1 MRLFNADSTHW
12 YARDGRAMHMVRT
25 AEGLERSTNLRDAR
39 KLGLLPSVTNVL
51 GVIAKPE
58 LTAWKM
64 EQVIT
69 AALTLPMGANEPL
82 DAFAVR
88 VAADAQA
95 RGSDAASFGT
105 RFHEGAA
112 ALAGG
117 SMEVDLKAP
126 VGAWL
131 AHYRDWLAENV
142 ERVFWA
148 EKTLVC
154 GEHGY
159 AGTADLFI
167 VHRRYG
173 VTLVDIKTQA
183 VRPGAKPRKYDTWS
197 YQLAAYRRA
206 LSEKAEPYIRCLNL
220 VVNSLEP
227 QPPVEVLWEEQ
238 EMAGATL
245 VFGSACL
252 IWRHEK
258 GYDPRTA
265 AGQVSGEGKEGA
277 VCCESQ
283 R

>member
-1 MRLFNADSTHW
+1 
-12 YARDGRAMHMVRT
+12 MHTVTT

-58 LTAWKM
+58 LVAWKM

-69 AALTLPMGANEPL
+69 AALTLPRGANEPL
-82 DAFAVR
+82 DGFALR

-105 RFHEGAA
+105 RFHESAA
-112 ALAGG
+112 GLAEG
-117 SMEVDLKAP
+117 SLEVDLKAP
-126 VGAWL
+126 IGAWL

-148 EKTLVC
+148 ERTLVC
-154 GEHGY
+154 GEQGY

-167 VHRRYG
+167 VHRRHG
-173 VTLVDIKTQA
+173 VTLVDIKTQG
-183 VRPGAKPRKYDTWS
+183 VKPGAKARKYDTWA

-206 LSEKAEPYIRCLNL
+206 LSLKVEPYIRCLNL
-220 VVNSLEP
+220 VVNSVEP
-227 QPPVEVLWEEQ
+227 GPPQEVVWEEE
-238 EMAGATL
+238 EMAGAML

-258 GYDPRTA
+258 GYDPRYVVD
-265 AGQVSGEGKEGA
+265 GQTSSEGREGA
-277 VCCESQ
+277 VCCES